1 MAAARHDPPTRRINI
16 RVIFV
21 GIVGLLLLWWLCGFI
36 YDHFIESDEDHIRDV
51 LHAAAQGARER
62 RPVDVSAALTEDF
75 VGPNRVTKDIVH
87 EAMVHL
93 LIVQYRAIQVDIS
106 PEPIPVTIDPADK
119 KKATAL
125 MRAIVRG
132 KVAEQAPWEN
142 VAENHGANDTSKFKF
157 LLRKTDRGWRVYQV
171 DVVKEQ

>member
-1 MAAARHDPPTRRINI
+1 MSSASRPWTGRINV

-21 GIVGLLLLWWLCGFI
+21 GIVALLLLWWLAAFV

-51 LHAAAQGARER
+51 LHAAAQGARDR

-75 VGPNRVTKDIVH
+75 TGPNRVNKDIVH

-93 LIVQYRAIQVDIS
+93 LIVEYRAIDVQLS
-106 PEPIPVTIDPADK
+106 PEPIPVTIDPTDK

-125 MRAIVRG
+125 MRAIVKG
-132 KVAEQAPWEN
+132 KIDEHAPWEN
-142 VAENHGANDTSKFKF
+142 VAERNGANEASKFK
-157 LLRKTDRGWRVYQV
+157 LYLRKTDRGWRVYQV
-171 DVVKEQ
+171 EVVVEP